1 MDVVSLIV
9 STVAVSISGAFS
21 PGPLTASTVVVGTRK
36 FAKGGLLVAFG
47 HMIFE
52 FPYVMIIA
60 LLSSSISSLLTNI
73 TVSYTLTLM
82 IFSFIIFFSYMNIKE
97 GVNIIKKRNVQM
109 KKNGRYTLNPI
120 LIGILLTGL
129 NPYFLLW
136 WFSVGLSLI
145 QLSISMGA
153 AYLLLMYVVH
163 VWMDYFWLTLMGFA
177 GESSVKILNS
187 KGYGALLIMLGL
199 TLIIFAM
206 NISLRTFLNIN
217 LLPF

>member
-1 MDVVSLIV
+1 MDVINLIV